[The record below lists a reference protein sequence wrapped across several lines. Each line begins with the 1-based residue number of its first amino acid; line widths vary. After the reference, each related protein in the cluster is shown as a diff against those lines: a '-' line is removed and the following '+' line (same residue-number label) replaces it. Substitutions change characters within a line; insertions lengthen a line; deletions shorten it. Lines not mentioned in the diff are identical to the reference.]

1 MDWSADDGVESE
13 VSGGAVED
21 ETNETAAVAAA
32 AEAAKPRRE
41 AGRDEAASAR
51 EVLATV
57 VDDGDAVTNA
67 VNARDASCDGAIFA
81 PSSVS

>member
-1 MDWSADDGVESE
+1 
-13 VSGGAVED
+13 
-21 ETNETAAVAAA
+21 
-32 AEAAKPRRE
+32 
-41 AGRDEAASAR
+41 
-51 EVLATV
+51 V